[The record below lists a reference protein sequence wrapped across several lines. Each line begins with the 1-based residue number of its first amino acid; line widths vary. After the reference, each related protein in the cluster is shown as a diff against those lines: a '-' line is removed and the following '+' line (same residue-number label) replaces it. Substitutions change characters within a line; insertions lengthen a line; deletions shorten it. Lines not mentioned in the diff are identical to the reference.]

1 MKVIELAFSCYPVTD
16 VARSRAFYEGLLGL
30 KPTMDHAT
38 DSAHWIEYDIS
49 GGTLAIGSAPGW
61 NASDQACSVGLEVDD
76 FDIAVAELRAAN
88 VPFKVG
94 PMETPVCHMAFV
106 GDPDGNSVGIDKRKP
121 GHH

>member
-1 MKVIELAFSCYPVTD
+1 MY
-16 VARSRAFYEGLLGL
+16 
-30 KPTMDHAT
+30 HAT
-38 DSAHWIEYDIS
+38 GRGHWEASLLS
-49 GGTLAIGSAPGW
+49 GGTLAIGSAPCW